1 MSEGRILI
9 TGASGQIGT
18 ELVDALSTRFGSD
31 RVIASDIKEHKFENA
46 SFVMLDILNEQRI
59 TEIVTDL
66 QVTEIYHL
74 AAILS
79 ASGEWNPRK
88 TWNVN
93 LNALLRIFE
102 MSVSH
107 GVKRIFFPS
116 SIAVFG
122 GPTPKVNTPQDSP
135 LLPSTVYGMSKLTGE
150 LWSNYYYQR
159 CGLDIRSIR
168 YPGIISYGALP
179 GGGTTDYAVEI
190 FYAALKDKHYT
201 CFLREDTRLP
211 MIYMEDAIRATL
223 DLMQAPADKL
233 TVRTAYNLTGM
244 DFTPAE
250 LAAEIQKYIP
260 DFTISYEPDHR
271 QAIADSW
278 TESIDDTQA
287 REDWSWAPRYDL
299 SAMVEDMI
307 QHLRSKL
314 DVTDK

>member
-1 MSEGRILI
+1 MTEGRILI

-18 ELVDALSTRFGSD
+18 ELVNALAQIHGGD
-31 RVIASDIKEHKFENA
+31 RVIASDIKEHKFDNA
-46 SFVMLDILNEQRI
+46 IFVMLDILNEQRI
-59 TEIVTDL
+59 QEIIDDY

-93 LNALLRIFE
+93 LNALLRIFDLCVN
-102 MSVSH
+102 SKVN
-107 GVKRIFFPS
+107 KIFFPS

-122 GPTPKVNTPQDSP
+122 GPTPKKQTPQHSP
-135 LLPSTVYGMSKLTGE
+135 LVPTTVYGMSKLTGE

-159 CGLDIRSIR
+159 YGLDVRSIR

-190 FYAALKDKHYT
+190 FYEAIRTGTYT

-223 DLMQAPADKL
+223 DLMDAPAEHL
-233 TVRTAYNLTGM
+233 GIRTSYNLSGM
-244 DFTPAE
+244 DFTPGE
-250 LAAEIQKYIP
+250 LVREIRKHIP
-260 DFTISYEPDHR
+260 EFEVTYAPDHR

-278 TESIDDTQA
+278 TESIDDSAA
-287 REDWSWAPRYDL
+287 RADWNWSPKYSL
-299 SAMVEDMI
+299 ETMVADMI
-307 QHLRSKL
+307 EHLRIKL
-314 DVTDK
+314 S